1 MRRIKAAVVGVGNIG
16 SIHADIYSTLES
28 VDLIAVCDTDQ
39 EKADK
44 AASKFNCKA
53 FYSVESLLA
62 EMPMEI
68 ASVCTKGEENGG
80 DHYIPTIQLLDA
92 GIHVLGEK
100 PISNNI
106 EHARSMQKR
115 AEEKRV
121 RYGINLN
128 HRFTPSAIKAKE
140 WITNGRIGSI
150 HMIDLTM
157 WIDNPVESS
166 PWFHLRALHPHS
178 FNILNYFVG
187 PVKKV
192 HCFLNKGEG
201 RKIWTNAQI
210 NLLFANGVIG
220 HLRGSYDGDFPSGS
234 FGIENLEIVGSK
246 GRIVIENACE
256 SLCYFPRGSKS
267 MEQFDCYGGMN
278 HFQET
283 FRSRI
288 EAWVQD
294 NINQVLP
301 AQVDGSG
308 KEGLAAQ
315 ETIEAAIKSF
325 ETNTVVE
332 L

>member
-1 MRRIKAAVVGVGNIG
+1 MRKLKVAVVGVGNIG
-16 SIHADIYSTLES
+16 SIHADIYSKLES
-28 VDLIAVCDTDQ
+28 VDLTAVCDTDQ
-39 EKADK
+39 EKADE
-44 AASKFNCKA
+44 AAKKFNCKA
-53 FYSVESLLA
+53 FYSVASLLA
-62 EMPMEI
+62 EKPMEV
-68 ASVCTKGEENGG
+68 ASMCTKGEENGG
-80 DHYIPTIQLLDA
+80 DHYLPTIQLLEA
-92 GIHVLGEK
+92 GVHVLGEK

-106 EHARSMQKR
+106 EHARLMQKLA
-115 AEEKRV
+115 AEKNV

-140 WITNGRIGSI
+140 WVDANRIGTV

-267 MEQFDCYGGMN
+267 MEKFDCYGGMN

-283 FRSRI
+283 FKSRI

-301 AQVDGSG
+301 AEVNGSG
-308 KEGLAAQ
+308 QEGISAQ
-315 ETIEAAIKSF
+315 EAIEAAIKSF
-325 ETNTVVE
+325 ETDTVVE

>member
-1 MRRIKAAVVGVGNIG
+1 MTKIKAAVVGVGNIG

-28 VDLIAVCDTDQ
+28 VDLTAVCDTDK
-39 EKADK
+39 ERADK

-128 HRFTPSAIKAKE
+128 HRFTPSAVKAKE

-256 SLCYFPRGSKS
+256 SLCYFPRRSKS
-267 MEQFDCYGGMN
+267 MEKFDCYGGMN

-283 FRSRI
+283 FKSRI

-301 AQVDGSG
+301 AEVNGSG
-308 KEGLAAQ
+308 QEGLAAQ

-325 ETNTVVE
+325 ETDTVVE

>member
-1 MRRIKAAVVGVGNIG
+1 MTKIKAAVVGVGNIG

-28 VDLIAVCDTDQ
+28 VDLTAVCDTDK
-39 EKADK
+39 ERADK

-53 FYSVESLLA
+53 FYSIESLLA

-128 HRFTPSAIKAKE
+128 HRFTPSAVKAKE

-267 MEQFDCYGGMN
+267 MEKFDCYGGMN

-283 FRSRI
+283 FKSRI

-294 NINQVLP
+294 NINKVLP
-301 AQVDGSG
+301 AEVNGSG
-308 KEGLAAQ
+308 QEGLAAQ

-325 ETNTVVE
+325 ETDTVVE

>member
-1 MRRIKAAVVGVGNIG
+1 MRKLKVAVVGVGNIG
-16 SIHADIYSTLES
+16 SIHADIYSKLES
-28 VDLIAVCDTDQ
+28 VDLTAVCDTDQ
-39 EKADK
+39 EKADE
-44 AASKFNCKA
+44 AATKFNCKA
-53 FYSVESLLA
+53 FYSVDSLLA
-62 EMPMEI
+62 EKPMEV
-68 ASVCTKGEENGG
+68 ASMCTKGEENGG
-80 DHYIPTIQLLDA
+80 DHYLPTIQLLEA
-92 GIHVLGEK
+92 GVHVLGEK

-106 EHARSMQKR
+106 EHARLMQKL
-115 AEEKRV
+115 AEEKNV

-140 WITNGRIGSI
+140 WVDANRIGTI

-267 MEQFDCYGGMN
+267 MEKFDCYGGMN

-283 FRSRI
+283 FKSRI

-301 AQVDGSG
+301 AEVNGSG
-308 KEGLAAQ
+308 QEGLAAQ
-315 ETIEAAIKSF
+315 EVIEAAIKSF
-325 ETNTVVE
+325 ETDTVVE

>member
-1 MRRIKAAVVGVGNIG
+1 MRKLKAAVVGVGNIG
-16 SIHADIYSTLES
+16 SIHADIYSKLEN
-28 VDLIAVCDTDQ
+28 VDLTAVCDTDQ
-39 EKADK
+39 EKADE
-44 AASKFNCKA
+44 AATKFNCKA
-53 FYSVESLLA
+53 FYSVDSLLA
-62 EMPMEI
+62 EKPMEI
-68 ASVCTKGEENGG
+68 ASMCTKGEENGG
-80 DHYIPTIQLLDA
+80 DHYLPTIQLLEA
-92 GIHVLGEK
+92 GVHVLGEK

-106 EHARSMQKR
+106 EHARLMQKL
-115 AEEKRV
+115 AEDKNV

-140 WITNGRIGSI
+140 WVDANRIGTV

-256 SLCYFPRGSKS
+256 SLCYFPRGSRS
-267 MEQFDCYGGMN
+267 MEKFDCYGGMN

-283 FRSRI
+283 FKSRI

-301 AQVDGSG
+301 AEVNGSG
-308 KEGLAAQ
+308 QEGLAAQ
-315 ETIEAAIKSF
+315 EAIEAAIKSF
-325 ETNTVVE
+325 ETDTVVE

>member
-1 MRRIKAAVVGVGNIG
+1 MTKIKAAVVGVGNIG

-28 VDLIAVCDTDQ
+28 VDLTAVCDTDK
-39 EKADK
+39 ERADK

-53 FYSVESLLA
+53 FYSIESLLA
-62 EMPMEI
+62 EMLMEI

-128 HRFTPSAIKAKE
+128 HRFTPSAVKAKE

-267 MEQFDCYGGMN
+267 MEKFDCYGGMN

-283 FRSRI
+283 FKSRI

-301 AQVDGSG
+301 AEVNGSG
-308 KEGLAAQ
+308 QEGLAAQ

-325 ETNTVVE
+325 ETDTVVE

>member
-1 MRRIKAAVVGVGNIG
+1 MTKIKAAVVGVGNIG

-28 VDLIAVCDTDQ
+28 VDLTAVCDTDK

-62 EMPMEI
+62 ELPMEI

-128 HRFTPSAIKAKE
+128 HRFTPSAVKAKE

-256 SLCYFPRGSKS
+256 SLCYFPRRSKS
-267 MEQFDCYGGMN
+267 IEKFDCYGGMN

-283 FRSRI
+283 FKSRI

-301 AQVDGSG
+301 AEVNGSG
-308 KEGLAAQ
+308 QEGLAAQ

-325 ETNTVVE
+325 ETDTVVE

>member
-16 SIHADIYSTLES
+16 SIHAEIYSTLES
-28 VDLIAVCDTDQ
+28 VDLTAVCDTDQ

-80 DHYIPTIQLLDA
+80 DHFIPTIQLLDA
-92 GIHVLGEK
+92 GIHTLGEK

-106 EHARSMQKR
+106 EHARTMQKR
-115 AEEKRV
+115 AEEKKV

-301 AQVDGSG
+301 AQVNGSG

>member
-1 MRRIKAAVVGVGNIG
+1 MRKLKAAVVGVGNIG
-16 SIHADIYSTLES
+16 SIHADIYSKLES
-28 VDLIAVCDTDQ
+28 VDLTAVCDTDQ
-39 EKADK
+39 EKADE
-44 AASKFNCKA
+44 AATKFNCKA
-53 FYSVESLLA
+53 FYSVDSLLA
-62 EMPMEI
+62 EKPMEV
-68 ASVCTKGEENGG
+68 ASMCTKGEENGG
-80 DHYIPTIQLLDA
+80 DHYLPTIQLLEA
-92 GIHVLGEK
+92 GVHVLGEK

-106 EHARSMQKR
+106 EHARLMQKLA
-115 AEEKRV
+115 AEKNV

-140 WITNGRIGSI
+140 WVDANRIGTV

-267 MEQFDCYGGMN
+267 MEKFDCYGGMN

-283 FRSRI
+283 FKSRI

-301 AQVDGSG
+301 AEVNGSG
-308 KEGLAAQ
+308 QEGLAAQ
-315 ETIEAAIKSF
+315 EAIEAAIRSF
-325 ETNTVVE
+325 ETDTVVE

>member
-1 MRRIKAAVVGVGNIG
+1 MTKIKAAVVGVGNIG

-28 VDLIAVCDTDQ
+28 VDLTAVCDTDK

-128 HRFTPSAIKAKE
+128 HRFTPSAVKAKE

-256 SLCYFPRGSKS
+256 SLCYFPRRSKS
-267 MEQFDCYGGMN
+267 MEKFDCYGGMN

-283 FRSRI
+283 FKSRI

-294 NINQVLP
+294 NINKVLP
-301 AQVDGSG
+301 AEVNGSG
-308 KEGLAAQ
+308 QEGLAAQ

-325 ETNTVVE
+325 ETDTVVE

>member
-1 MRRIKAAVVGVGNIG
+1 MTKIKAAVVGVGNIG
-16 SIHADIYSTLES
+16 SIHADIYSKLES
-28 VDLIAVCDTDQ
+28 VDLTAICDTDQ
-39 EKADK
+39 EKADE
-44 AASKFNCKA
+44 AATKFNCKA
-53 FYSVESLLA
+53 FYSVDSLLA
-62 EMPMEI
+62 EKPMEI
-68 ASVCTKGEENGG
+68 ASMCTKGEENGG
-80 DHYIPTIQLLDA
+80 DHYLPTIQLLEA
-92 GIHVLGEK
+92 GVHVLGEK

-106 EHARSMQKR
+106 EHARLMQKL
-115 AEEKRV
+115 AEEKNV

-140 WITNGRIGSI
+140 WVDANRIGTV

-246 GRIVIENACE
+246 GRIVIEDACE
-256 SLCYFPRGSKS
+256 SLCYFPRRSKS
-267 MEQFDCYGGMN
+267 MEKFDCYGGMN

-283 FRSRI
+283 FKSRI

-301 AQVDGSG
+301 AEVNGSG
-308 KEGLAAQ
+308 QEGLAAQ
-315 ETIEAAIKSF
+315 EAIEAAIKSF
-325 ETNTVVE
+325 ETDTVVE

>member
-1 MRRIKAAVVGVGNIG
+1 MTKIKAAVVGVGNIG

-28 VDLIAVCDTDQ
+28 VDLTAVCDTDK

-128 HRFTPSAIKAKE
+128 HRFTPSAVKAKE
-140 WITNGRIGSI
+140 WITDGRIGSI

-256 SLCYFPRGSKS
+256 SLCYFPRRSKS
-267 MEQFDCYGGMN
+267 MEKFDCYGGMN

-283 FRSRI
+283 FKSRI

-294 NINQVLP
+294 NINKVLP
-301 AQVDGSG
+301 AEVNGSG
-308 KEGLAAQ
+308 QEGLAAQ

-325 ETNTVVE
+325 ETDTVVE

>member
-1 MRRIKAAVVGVGNIG
+1 MRKLKAAVVGVGNIG

-28 VDLIAVCDTDQ
+28 VDLTAVCDTDN

-68 ASVCTKGEENGG
+68 ASMCTKGEENGG
-80 DHYIPTIQLLDA
+80 DHYIPTIQLLEA
-92 GIHVLGEK
+92 GVHVLGEK

-106 EHARSMQKR
+106 EHARLMAKL
-115 AEEKRV
+115 AEEKQV

-140 WITNGRIGSI
+140 WVDANRIGTI

-267 MEQFDCYGGMN
+267 TEKFDCYGGMN

-283 FRSRI
+283 FKSRI

-294 NINQVLP
+294 NISQVLP
-301 AQVDGSG
+301 AEVNGSG
-308 KEGLAAQ
+308 QEGLAAQ

-325 ETNTVVE
+325 ETDTVVE

>member
-1 MRRIKAAVVGVGNIG
+1 MRKLKAAVVGVGNIG
-16 SIHADIYSTLES
+16 SIHADIYSKLES
-28 VDLIAVCDTDQ
+28 VDLTAVCDTDQ
-39 EKADK
+39 EKADE
-44 AASKFNCKA
+44 AATKFNCKA
-53 FYSVESLLA
+53 FYSVDSLLA
-62 EMPMEI
+62 EKPMEV
-68 ASVCTKGEENGG
+68 ASMCTKGEENGG
-80 DHYIPTIQLLDA
+80 DHYLPTIQLLEA
-92 GIHVLGEK
+92 GVHVLGEK

-106 EHARSMQKR
+106 EHARLMQKLA
-115 AEEKRV
+115 AEKNV

-140 WITNGRIGSI
+140 WVDANRIGTV

-178 FNILNYFVG
+178 FNILNYFAG

-267 MEQFDCYGGMN
+267 MEKFDCYGGMN

-283 FRSRI
+283 FKSRI

-301 AQVDGSG
+301 AEVNGSG
-308 KEGLAAQ
+308 QEGLAAQ
-315 ETIEAAIKSF
+315 EAIEAAIKSF
-325 ETNTVVE
+325 ETDTVVE

>member
-28 VDLIAVCDTDQ
+28 VDLTAVCDTDQ

-62 EMPMEI
+62 QMPMEI

-80 DHYIPTIQLLDA
+80 DHFIPTIQLLDA
-92 GIHVLGEK
+92 GVHTLGEK

-106 EHARSMQKR
+106 EHARTMQQR
-115 AEEKRV
+115 AEEKKV